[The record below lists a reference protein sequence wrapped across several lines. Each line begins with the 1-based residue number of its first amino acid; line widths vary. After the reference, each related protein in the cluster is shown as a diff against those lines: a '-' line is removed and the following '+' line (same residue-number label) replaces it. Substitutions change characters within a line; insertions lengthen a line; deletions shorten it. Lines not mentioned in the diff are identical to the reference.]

1 MVRIVLSASSG
12 VPIYEQIKVQV
23 RDAVYGGD
31 LSVGSTLPSL
41 RQLAKDLR
49 VSIITVTRAYNDLV
63 ADGLVASEHGR
74 GFTVLPLDQAE
85 VRIQTTQRLDRAV
98 ADVVAAAR
106 AARVELAAAQI
117 LLDRAWSESGHETNE
132 E

>member
-1 MVRIVLSASSG
+1 LRIVLSASSG

-31 LSVGSTLPSL
+31 LAVGSSLPSL
-41 RQLAKDLR
+41 RQLARDLR

-63 ADGLVASEHGR
+63 ADGLVVNEHGR

-85 VRIQTTQRLDRAV
+85 VRQQTTQRLDRAV
-98 ADVVAAAR
+98 TDLVAAAR
-106 AARVELAAAQI
+106 AARAELSEVQA
-117 LLDRAWSESGHETNE
+117 LLEQGWHQPDDQTDKE
-132 E
+132 